1 MERALLCTYE
11 SEKAIVRVYSDNR
24 TPEDRQKVWEGSARW
39 FYAAIQKQKAQRK
52 EEAE

>member
-24 TPEDRQKVWEGSARW
+24 TPEERQKVWEGSARW
-39 FYAAIQKQKAQRK
+39 FHAAIQKQKRK